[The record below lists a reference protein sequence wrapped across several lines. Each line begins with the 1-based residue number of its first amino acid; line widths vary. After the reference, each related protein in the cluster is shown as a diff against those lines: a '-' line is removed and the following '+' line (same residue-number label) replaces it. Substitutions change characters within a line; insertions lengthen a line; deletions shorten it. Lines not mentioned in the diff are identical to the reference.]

1 MVTKVPSWSAEERPL
16 SPQMRLRRQH
26 ERIIFRAISANVAIS
41 RTQLAELTG
50 LSGQSV
56 GRVARTLLGSGL
68 IEETKIARS
77 KGPGASPIGL
87 RLCPG
92 GAFSLG
98 FGLERDY
105 LSGVA
110 LDLGGNIRWQ
120 MSRHL
125 AEGETA
131 ENTLLLLEQDIRSL
145 LGTPEWSA
153 RRDRLCGVGVAAPG
167 PLDVT
172 TGTIVGPPNFPSW
185 EHVDVAKELGRAFD
199 LPVLI
204 DNTATA
210 AAIGIAWRLPHGHRP
225 YLYCY
230 WGIGIGGGLVIG
242 DDVYRG
248 TTGNAIEIGHIV
260 VNPGGRLCECG
271 NVGCLETEASV
282 RALLRDA
289 ASYGRF
295 RTLTEVMTAARTT
308 PEVAALVTSAAEKM
322 ASALVSVL
330 NVVDVDEVV
339 LGGEHLDEVEE
350 VFLPII
356 RDHIEHRAFR
366 RRIAST
372 AVSVSDI
379 GEIANAMGAAALVFH
394 TLLPDGLPV
403 RDRPEAPSG

>member
-1 MVTKVPSWSAEERPL
+1 MVPKVPPWLAEERPP

-68 IEETKIARS
+68 VEETEIARP
-77 KGPGASPIGL
+77 KGPGASPVGL
-87 RLCPG
+87 RVQPG

-131 ENTLLLLEQDIRSL
+131 ENTLLLLEQDVRSL
-145 LGTPEWSA
+145 LRTPEWSA
-153 RRDRLCGVGVAAPG
+153 RRDRLCGVGLAAPG

-172 TGTIVGPPNFPSW
+172 RGTIVGPPNFPSW
-185 EHVDVAKELGRAFD
+185 EHVDVAKELGEAFD

-204 DNTATA
+204 DNAATA
-210 AAIGIAWRLPHGHRP
+210 AAIGIAWRLPHGHGP

-230 WGIGIGGGLVIG
+230 WGIGIGGGLVLG

-248 TTGNAIEIGHIV
+248 STGNAIEIGHVV
-260 VNPGGRLCECG
+260 VNPGGRPCECG

-289 ASYGRF
+289 AAYGRF
-295 RTLTEVMTAARTT
+295 RTLTEVMAAARTM
-308 PEVAALVTSAAEKM
+308 PEVAALIVGAAEKM
-322 ASALVSVL
+322 AAALVSVL

-356 RDHIEHRAFR
+356 RDHIENRAFR
-366 RRIAST
+366 RRIAPT
-372 AVSVSDI
+372 TVSVSDI
-379 GEIANAMGAAALVFH
+379 GEIANAMGAATLVFH
-394 TLLPDGLPV
+394 TLLPDGLPM
-403 RDRPEAPSG
+403 RATQGRA

>member
-1 MVTKVPSWSAEERPL
+1 
-16 SPQMRLRRQH
+16 MRLRRQH
-26 ERIIFRAISANVAIS
+26 ERIIFRAISSASVAIS

-68 IEETKIARS
+68 VEETEIARS

-87 RLCPG
+87 RVRPA

-131 ENTLLLLEQDIRSL
+131 ENTLLLLQQDIRRL
-145 LGTPEWSA
+145 LGAPEWSA

-185 EHVDVAKELGRAFD
+185 ERVNVAKELGQAFD

-204 DNTATA
+204 DNAATA
-210 AAIGIAWRLPHGHRP
+210 AAIGIAWRLPRGHRS

-248 TTGNAIEIGHIV
+248 TTGNAIEVGHIV
-260 VNPGGRLCECG
+260 VNPGGHLCECG

-289 ASYGRF
+289 AAYGRF
-295 RTLTEVMTAARTT
+295 RSLTEVMAAVPTM
-308 PEVAALVTSAAEKM
+308 PEVAALVTSAAEKV
-322 ASALVSVL
+322 ATALVSVL
-330 NVVDVDEVV
+330 NVVDVDEIV
-339 LGGEHLDEVEE
+339 LGGEHLDVVEE
-350 VFLPII
+350 VFVPII
-356 RDHIEHRAFR
+356 RDYIEHRAFR
-366 RRIAST
+366 RRIAPT

-394 TLLPDGLPV
+394 TLLPDGVPV
-403 RDRPEAPSG
+403 RARPGGNV